1 MLYCKYVRLKSFSLR
16 FLLLPNC
23 PLFKLSLVVGIF
35 KDLLDFY
42 LVGSRGGFRVEKFF
56 KLCFLAEDA
65 LFI

>member
-1 MLYCKYVRLKSFSLR
+1 M
-16 FLLLPNC
+16 LLPNC